1 MRIILVGPPGAGK
14 GTQAK
19 SIAEKYNIPHIST
32 GDMFRKALREQT
44 PMGQKAKLYMDRG
57 ELVPDDVTIGLVKER
72 LSEADCQNGYMLD
85 GYPRTIAQADALEKL
100 LTSWNSQL
108 DHVVNISSS
117 DKVVVARLTGRRSC
131 LECGAVYHMLF
142 NPPKKDSLCDICGHE
157 LVQRKDDNEETV
169 VNRLNVYKKQTEP
182 LLNYYQKRNL
192 LRDINGEQSLAKVF
206 EEICEV
212 LEG

>member
-19 SIAEKYNIPHIST
+19 SIAHKYEIPHIST

-44 PMGQKAKLYMDRG
+44 PMGQKAQKYMDRG

-72 LSEADCQNGYMLD
+72 LSEEDCKKGYMLD
-85 GYPRTIAQADALEKL
+85 GYPRTIAQADALEDL
-100 LTSWNSQL
+100 LTSWNHRL

-117 DKVVVARLTGRRSC
+117 DEVVVARLTGRRTC
-131 LECGAVYHMLF
+131 PECGAVYHML
-142 NPPKKDSLCDICGHE
+142 NKPPKQEMVCDNCGHE
-157 LVQRKDDNEETV
+157 LIQRKDDNEETV
-169 VNRLNVYKKQTEP
+169 VNRLDVYKNQTEP
-182 LLNYYQKRNL
+182 LLNYYQNRNL
-192 LRDINGEQSLAKVF
+192 LRNINGEQDLDKVF